1 MGVKMIISECH
12 VVRVGIRKVMIEC
25 YGVLIMPL
33 QYVRLIIIPI
43 TLQIIAVIRVCMQF
57 VLTLLIKIAI
67 MNQVATLILSLLLIT
82 TVARA
87 QTSGKGEVPPFVI
100 RGYVK
105 EMPALS
111 LNKDFADASFMNI
124 LHNRL
129 NFRWNIARDWHFA
142 AEGRNRLFYNELFN
156 EFPMYKDILEQD
168 PGLPDMSW
176 VWLSKGSWIGHTNID
191 RFYLDW
197 HKNNWQVR
205 VGRQRINWGVNL
217 VSNPNDLFNT
227 YSFFDFD
234 YPERPGADAVRVQ
247 HFFGDMS
254 RVQVAVSP
262 ARNSRKMVAAA
273 MLNLNLWGY
282 DFQALAGYYRNR
294 LALGGGWAGNIG
306 GAGFKGEATWFYDV
320 EEIPGT
326 SRGNLV
332 AAFGFDY
339 MFGSGTYALVEF
351 LYNGGYQRI
360 PANGLIMITQPL
372 RPDNIMFSEF
382 AITLSAQHPFS
393 SVFGGGLSL
402 MALPDIE
409 AAFVM
414 PSLSYSV
421 LPNLDLEFVSQIFIG
436 GKNSIFEEAGSSW
449 FLGLQYSF

>member
-1 MGVKMIISECH
+1 MREASFIGYSSESRH
-12 VVRVGIRKVMIEC
+12 EC
-25 YGVLIMPL
+25 YGVFILPF
-33 QYVRLIIIPI
+33 QYLLLNIIPI
-43 TLQIIAVIRVCMQF
+43 TLQVIFDISICMLNVWAF
-57 VLTLLIKIAI
+57 LIKTII
-67 MNQVATLILSLLLIT
+67 MNQLAAPILSLLLIAS
-82 TVARA
+82 VVRA
-87 QTSGKGEVPPFVI
+87 QTFGTDDVQPFTI

-111 LNKDFADASFMNI
+111 LNKDFADATFMNI
-124 LHNRL
+124 LHNRM
-129 NFRWNIARDWHFA
+129 NFRWNIAAHLHFA
-142 AEGRNRLFYNELFN
+142 AEGRNRFFFN
-156 EFPMYKDILEQD
+156 EMFKEFAMYKDILEQD
-168 PGLPDMSW
+168 PGWLDMSW

-191 RFYLDW
+191 RFCLDW
-197 HKNNWQVR
+197 NKNSWQVR

-247 HFFGDMS
+247 YFFGDMS

-273 MLNLNLWGY
+273 MLNLNLWSY

-294 LALGGGWAGNIG
+294 LALGGGWAGHIG

-320 EEIPGT
+320 EETPGT
-326 SRGNLV
+326 SRGNIV

-339 MFGSGTYALVEF
+339 MFGFGTYALVEF

-360 PANGLIMITQPL
+360 PADGVIMITQPL

-414 PSLSYSV
+414 PGLNYSV
-421 LPNLDLEFVSQIFIG
+421 MPNLDLEFVSQIFIG